1 MRHCDNT
8 ASLDCRLKGFFR
20 NPGQTAL
27 GWTISKGGDK
37 MKKKRVEAKRS
48 RRKTSLALAQA
59 LGGGIDVL
67 GAAFC
72 ALVII
77 LMLFILISLIRWLR
91 QDFTMLFAD
100 LGTSVLDAVLVH
112 GS

>member
-1 MRHCDNT
+1 
-8 ASLDCRLKGFFR
+8 
-20 NPGQTAL
+20 
-27 GWTISKGGDK
+27 
-37 MKKKRVEAKRS
+37 MKKKRRRS
-48 RRKTSLALAQA
+48 SLAFFQA
-59 LGGGIDVL
+59 LGGSLDVL

-77 LMLFILISLIRWLR
+77 LMLFVLVSLVRWVR

-112 GS
+112 GT